1 MSLGFASGAVV
12 GKMRCFCRM
21 GRLRRE
27 PGWLRARAHTS
38 QPPLSVS
45 GGRAPPADSLTYT
58 DLSFTLPST
67 SFGACPVRTRQPLES
82 ASVRTWPPPPP
93 PPRRQARHPAISSRP
108 ARSPRSPSCDDFDPA
123 ASARQIL
130 SELRPP
136 PTRSACLARSLA
148 AQSECP
154 SVSALRRR
162 RSRRGQRPQSLH
174 ALTSRPADHTT
185 RPDSAKVGRSP
196 LRRALGVIPRRQIGS

>member
-58 DLSFTLPST
+58 DLSFVLPLT

-82 ASVRTWPPPPP
+82 ASVRTWPPPPL
-93 PPRRQARHPAISSRP
+93 PRRQARHPAISSRP
-108 ARSPRSPSCDDFDPA
+108 ALDLPRTTTLI
-123 ASARQIL
+123 Q
-130 SELRPP
+130 RPP
-136 PTRSACLARSLA
+136 PGRSSQSSALHLLARHAS
-148 AQSECP
+148 QGRSQHK
-154 SVSALRRR
+154 VSAHRCRRC
-162 RSRRGQRPQSLH
+162 GGG
-174 ALTSRPADHTT
+174 D
-185 RPDSAKVGRSP
+185 
-196 LRRALGVIPRRQIGS
+196 LGVASDLNPCMR